1 MASIFSLRP
10 KLFRTR
16 DPARDANTD
25 LDRMMTIRRAFS
37 DAIADA
43 KRERQGLQ
51 QRVDVHYAQATSLL
65 DNSAEYGVRS
75 DEDERSISEAE
86 ANAARATARI
96 GRIDAQIA
104 KLNEMLAQ
112 FDEISSAA

>member
-1 MASIFSLRP
+1 MASLFSLRP

-25 LDRMMTIRRAFS
+25 LDRMMTIRRAFA

-43 KRERQGLQ
+43 THERQGLQ
-51 QRVDVHYAQATSLL
+51 QRVDAHYAQATSLL
-65 DNSAEYGVRS
+65 DNSAAYGVRS

-96 GRIDAQIA
+96 GQIDLQIA
-104 KLNEMLAQ
+104 KLNDMLAY